1 MQYCGKCGGEISDD
15 ARFCEHCG
23 ARIDAPEYP
32 DNWEEYEEDT
42 PVQAQQTEQGN
53 APAPKKSKAPLMIL
67 LAILLALL
75 AGGGVFLFMRQN

>member
-42 PVQAQQTEQGN
+42 PRL
-53 APAPKKSKAPLMIL
+53 P
-67 LAILLALL
+67 
-75 AGGGVFLFMRQN
+75 